1 MNKILRSVITIIE
14 RKPEKRK
21 IFAGR
26 LSTRT
31 ITSTDDGIEYGN
43 GTGLLKL
50 DKWVKIEK

>member
-1 MNKILRSVITIIE
+1 MDKILRSVITIIE

-31 ITSTDDGIEYGN
+31 ISSTEDGIEFGN
-43 GTGLLKL
+43 GIGLLKL
-50 DKWVKIEK
+50 DKWIKLEK

>member
-1 MNKILRSVITIIE
+1 MDKILRSVITIIE

-31 ITSTDDGIEYGN
+31 ITSTDDGIEYGY
-43 GTGLLKL
+43 GIGLMKF
-50 DKWVKIEK
+50 DTWVKIEK